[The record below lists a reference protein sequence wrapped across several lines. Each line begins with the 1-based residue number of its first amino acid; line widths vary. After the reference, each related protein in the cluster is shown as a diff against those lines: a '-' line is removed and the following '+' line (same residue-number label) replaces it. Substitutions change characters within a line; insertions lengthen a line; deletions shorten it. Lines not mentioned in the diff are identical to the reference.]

1 MYPLRTLAVY
11 PKRKTKLYKEQIM
24 AENLGKIALLVGKDF
39 EDMEV
44 MYPYY
49 RLIEAG
55 YTVDVI
61 GEEKAA
67 TTYKGKFTY
76 PIVSTLEADKAI
88 AKDYAGLVA
97 PGGWMPDRLR
107 RNLSVLKLV
116 SDIDRQGG
124 VIASICHG
132 PWILISAKVVKGK
145 KMTSTTAIKDD
156 LENAGAIWVNEEVI
170 VDGRLVTS
178 RKPDDLPAFMRETL
192 KLLNSKH

>member
-1 MYPLRTLAVY
+1 
-11 PKRKTKLYKEQIM
+11 M

-55 YTVDVI
+55 YAVDVI
-61 GEEKAA
+61 GEEKAG

-76 PIVSTLEADKAI
+76 PIVSTLEADKAV

-107 RNLSVLKLV
+107 RNPSVLKLV

-124 VIASICHG
+124 VITSICHG

-156 LENAGAIWVNEEVI
+156 LENAGAIWVNEEVV

-192 KLLNSKH
+192 KLLNGKH

>member
-1 MYPLRTLAVY
+1 MA
-11 PKRKTKLYKEQIM
+11 KKL
-24 AENLGKIALLVGKDF
+24 GRIALLAGKDF

-55 YTVDVI
+55 YAVDVI
-61 GEEKAA
+61 GEEKAG
-67 TTYKGKFTY
+67 TSYKGKY
-76 PIVSTLEADKAI
+76 GYSIASNLEIAKAK

-97 PGGWMPDRLR
+97 PGGWAPDRLR
-107 RNLSVLKLV
+107 RNPQVLKLV

-145 KMTSTTAIKDD
+145 KMTSTPALTDD
-156 LENAGAIWVNEEVI
+156 LVNAGAHWVNEEVV
-170 VDGRLVTS
+170 VDGRMVTS

-192 KLLNSKH
+192 RLLNKNI

>member
-1 MYPLRTLAVY
+1 MVKKPER
-11 PKRKTKLYKEQIM
+11 
-24 AENLGKIALLVGKDF
+24 IALLVGKDF

-49 RLIEAG
+49 RLVEAG
-55 YTVDVI
+55 YQVDVI
-61 GEEKAA
+61 GEDKAG

-76 PIVSTLEADKAI
+76 PIVSTLEADKAK
-88 AKDYAGLVA
+88 AKDYAGLIA

-107 RNLSVLKLV
+107 RNPKVLKLV
-116 SDIDRQGG
+116 ADIDRQGG
-124 VIASICHG
+124 VLASICHG

-156 LENAGAIWVNEEVI
+156 LENAGAIWVNEEVV